1 MRYSDI
7 YKERLT
13 QALSNNSM
21 QRLTQALPNNNI
33 QRETENQ
40 TVFIPN
46 SININEDDY
55 IPRETLNSVYGD
67 NYDIIK
73 TNLGEIEK
81 ETMNY
86 FSIILNDLNNKY
98 KEFNTNINLHFKDV
112 TFKITDAFKLNNP
125 TENTKNIQRNSLIQ
139 KYSNEYIQ
147 QLNKVI
153 EMHDEIF
160 KNIKDSIKIFFNF
173 LDISK
178 ILNKEKPIQEFL
190 STEFSNI
197 IQNWLFLKINI
208 EDFDFAKAIN
218 EAPIDINFKKF
229 ISKICKDKNFI
240 MDISLPKNYM
250 IKYKKNYGE
259 LNDIKNKINN
269 MMENNKKVMSDNHS
283 NLVKLKMSN
292 IFFVDQFF
300 DEKIMYE
307 KMRYLKLDNV
317 LFDESK
323 RENNFFQNI
332 PNLEKLII
340 NRSNN
345 FEINKLKYLSDSL
358 IKLSLSNNGFVD
370 FEFNEIMTKYLV
382 SSESIR
388 KKLQILSFSNNNLS
402 YVDISQIVYQ
412 PKQSFYALKELDFQR
427 NKIHYFNIS
436 PEFFVELK
444 CINCCSNC
452 FTKSYFD
459 SYKNILTLLSGNTF
473 LTTFNLAQNYF
484 SSLKKKLTDF
494 TISLSYLNLS
504 YIPKILSNEYLS
516 NLIINESILINLKK
530 LDLSHNN
537 INCDTIFNF
546 FEHNK
551 GCLSLKLLNLSYN
564 LLDDSFF
571 EKYLNLKLYNIFTKL
586 KFINLDSNKFGYY
599 NRNNNNSYNMRDIM
613 FQKNYEKDINNI
625 KLLYRFISENKSLVE
640 LTMTKNPISRK
651 LLIKSIEENAE
662 NFSLNDYLKKD
673 ENDEISINCFYS
685 FLWKIKIDLIK
696 KKSNGES
703 REENELRSFFNI
715 KFDCDNRFNN
725 YIEDFDFNKSY
736 IIFK

>member
-13 QALSNNSM
+13 HTLSNN
-21 QRLTQALPNNNI
+21 N

-40 TVFIPN
+40 TIFIPN
-46 SININEDDY
+46 SSNNREEDY

-67 NYDIIK
+67 NYDIIQS
-73 TNLGEIEK
+73 NLCEIEK

-86 FSIILNDLNNKY
+86 FTKTINDLNNKY

-125 TENTKNIQRNSLIQ
+125 TEYTKNIQRNSLIQ

-153 EMHDEIF
+153 DMHEEIF
-160 KNIKDSIKIFFNF
+160 TNIKDSIKIFFNF
-173 LDISK
+173 LDITK

-190 STEFSNI
+190 SKEFDNI

-218 EAPIDINFKKF
+218 EAPIDVNFKNF

-240 MDISLPKNYM
+240 MDISSPKKYMKKCRNNYD
-250 IKYKKNYGE
+250 E
-259 LNDIKNKINN
+259 LNLDIKNKINT
-269 MMENNKKVMSDNHS
+269 MMENNKKVMQDNHS

-292 IFFVDQFF
+292 IFNVDKFF
-300 DEKIMYE
+300 DKGIAYE
-307 KMRYLKLDNV
+307 KMKYLKLDNV
-317 LFDESK
+317 IFDESK
-323 RENNFFQNI
+323 KGNNFFQNI
-332 PNLEKLII
+332 PNLERLII
-340 NRSNN
+340 NRSHN
-345 FEINKLKYLSDSL
+345 FEINKLKHLSDSL

-382 SSESIR
+382 TSESIR

-402 YVDISQIVYQ
+402 YIDISQIVYQ

-427 NKIHYFNIS
+427 NKIYNFSITPEYFI
-436 PEFFVELK
+436 ELK

-452 FTKSYFD
+452 FTRSYFD
-459 SYKNILTLLSGNTF
+459 EYKNILTLLSGNTF

-494 TISLSYLNLS
+494 TISLTYLNLS
-504 YIPKILSNEYLS
+504 YIPKIISNEYLS

-564 LLDDSFF
+564 LLDDSFY
-571 EKYLNLKLYNIFTKL
+571 ENYLKLKLYNIFTKL
-586 KFINLDSNKFGYY
+586 KFIYLDSNKFGAY
-599 NRNNNNSYNMRDIM
+599 NRNNINNNNIRDIM
-613 FQKNYEKDINNI
+613 YQKNYEKDINNI
-625 KLLYRFISENKSLVE
+625 KLLYRFIAENKSLTQ
-640 LTMTKNPISRK
+640 LTMTKNPISHI
-651 LLIKSIEENAE
+651 LLVKSIEENVE
-662 NFSLNDYLKKD
+662 NFSFNQYLTKD
-673 ENDEISINCFYS
+673 ENDDISINCFYS

-696 KKSNGES
+696 KKNNGEN
-703 REENELRSFFNI
+703 RGENELRSFFNI
-715 KFDCDNRFNN
+715 KFDCDNRFNI
-725 YIEDFDFNKSY
+725 YIEDFDFDKSY
-736 IIFK
+736 ITFK

>member
-13 QALSNNSM
+13 QT
-21 QRLTQALPNNNI
+21 LTNNI
-33 QRETENQ
+33 QRETENH
-40 TVFIPN
+40 TIFIPN
-46 SININEDDY
+46 SFNNREEDY

-67 NYDIIK
+67 NYDIIQS
-73 TNLGEIEK
+73 NLSEVEK

-86 FSIILNDLNNKY
+86 FTNTINDLNNKY

-153 EMHDEIF
+153 DMHEEIF

-173 LDISK
+173 LDITK

-190 STEFSNI
+190 SKEFDNI

-218 EAPIDINFKKF
+218 EAPIDANFKKF

-240 MDISLPKNYM
+240 MDISSPKKYM
-250 IKYKKNYGE
+250 IKCKNNYNE
-259 LNDIKNKINN
+259 LNLDIKNKINT
-269 MMENNKKVMSDNHS
+269 MMENNKKVMQDNHS

-292 IFFVDQFF
+292 IFNVDKFF
-300 DEKIMYE
+300 DKGITYE
-307 KMRYLKLDNV
+307 KMKYLKLDNV
-317 LFDESK
+317 VFDESK
-323 RENNFFQNI
+323 KENNFFQKI
-332 PNLEKLII
+332 PNLERLII
-340 NRSNN
+340 NRSHN
-345 FEINKLKYLSDSL
+345 FEISKLKYLSNSL

-382 SSESIR
+382 TSESIR

-402 YVDISQIVYQ
+402 YIDISQIVYQ
-412 PKQSFYALKELDFQR
+412 PKQSFYALKLLDFQR
-427 NKIHYFNIS
+427 NRIYNFSIS
-436 PEFFVELK
+436 PEFFLELK

-452 FTKSYFD
+452 FTKSFFD
-459 SYKNILTLLSGNTF
+459 DNKNILTLLSGNTF

-516 NLIINESILINLKK
+516 NLIINENILINLKK

-551 GCLSLKLLNLSYN
+551 GCLSLTLLNLSYN
-564 LLDDSFF
+564 LLDDSFY

-586 KFINLDSNKFGYY
+586 KFIKLDANKFGYY
-599 NRNNNNSYNMRDIM
+599 NKNNNNSNNMSDMM

-625 KLLYRFISENKSLVE
+625 KLLYRFIAENKSLVE
-640 LTMTKNPISRK
+640 LTMTKNPISHI
-651 LLIKSIEENAE
+651 LLVKSIEENAE
-662 NFSLNDYLKKD
+662 NFSFNQYLKKD
-673 ENDEISINCFYS
+673 ENDDISINCFYS

-696 KKSNGES
+696 KKNSGEN
-703 REENELRSFFNI
+703 RGENELRSFFNI
-715 KFDCDNRFNN
+715 KFDCDNRFNI
-725 YIEDFDFNKSY
+725 YIEDFDFDKSY

>member
-13 QALSNNSM
+13 QAL
-21 QRLTQALPNNNI
+21 TNNI

-40 TVFIPN
+40 TIFIPN
-46 SININEDDY
+46 SSNNREEDY

-67 NYDIIK
+67 NYDIIQS
-73 TNLGEIEK
+73 NLCEIEK

-86 FSIILNDLNNKY
+86 FTNTINDLNNKY

-153 EMHDEIF
+153 DMHEEIF
-160 KNIKDSIKIFFNF
+160 TNIKDSIKIFFNF
-173 LDISK
+173 LDITK

-190 STEFSNI
+190 NKEFDNI

-218 EAPIDINFKKF
+218 EAPIDANFKNF

-240 MDISLPKNYM
+240 MDISSPKKYMKKCKNNYD
-250 IKYKKNYGE
+250 E
-259 LNDIKNKINN
+259 LNLEIKNKINT
-269 MMENNKKVMSDNHS
+269 MMENNKKVMQDNHS

-292 IFFVDQFF
+292 IFNVDKFF
-300 DEKIMYE
+300 DKGISYE
-307 KMRYLKLDNV
+307 KMKYLKLDNV
-317 LFDESK
+317 IFDESK
-323 RENNFFQNI
+323 KGNNFFQNI
-332 PNLEKLII
+332 PNLERLII
-340 NRSNN
+340 NRSHN
-345 FEINKLKYLSDSL
+345 FEINKLKHLSDSL

-382 SSESIR
+382 TSESIR

-402 YVDISQIVYQ
+402 YIDISQIVYQ

-427 NKIHYFNIS
+427 NKIYNFSITPEYFI
-436 PEFFVELK
+436 ELK

-452 FTKSYFD
+452 FTRSYFD
-459 SYKNILTLLSGNTF
+459 EYKNILTLLSGNTF

-494 TISLSYLNLS
+494 TISLTYLNLS
-504 YIPKILSNEYLS
+504 YIPKIISNEYLS

-564 LLDDSFF
+564 LLDDSFY
-571 EKYLNLKLYNIFTKL
+571 ENYLNLKLYNIFTKL
-586 KFINLDSNKFGYY
+586 KFINLDSNKFGAY
-599 NRNNNNSYNMRDIM
+599 NRNNINNNNIRDM
-613 FQKNYEKDINNI
+613 MYKKNYEKDINNI
-625 KLLYRFISENKSLVE
+625 KLLYRFIAENRSLAQ
-640 LTMTKNPISRK
+640 LTMTKNPISHI
-651 LLIKSIEENAE
+651 LLVKSIEENAE
-662 NFSLNDYLKKD
+662 NFSFNQYLTKD
-673 ENDEISINCFYS
+673 ENDDISINCFYS

-696 KKSNGES
+696 KKNNGEN
-703 REENELRSFFNI
+703 RDENELRSFFNI
-715 KFDCDNRFNN
+715 KFDCDNRFNI
-725 YIEDFDFNKSY
+725 YIEDFDFDKSY
-736 IIFK
+736 ITFK

>member
-13 QALSNNSM
+13 QAL
-21 QRLTQALPNNNI
+21 TNNI

-40 TVFIPN
+40 TIFIPN
-46 SININEDDY
+46 SSNNREEDY

-67 NYDIIK
+67 NYDIIQS
-73 TNLGEIEK
+73 NLCEIEK

-86 FSIILNDLNNKY
+86 FTNTINDLNNKY

-153 EMHDEIF
+153 DMHEEIF
-160 KNIKDSIKIFFNF
+160 TNIKDSIKIFFNF
-173 LDISK
+173 LDITK

-190 STEFSNI
+190 NKEFDNI

-218 EAPIDINFKKF
+218 EAPIDANFKNF

-240 MDISLPKNYM
+240 MDISSPKKFMKKCKNNYD
-250 IKYKKNYGE
+250 E
-259 LNDIKNKINN
+259 LNLEIKNKINT
-269 MMENNKKVMSDNHS
+269 MMENNKKVMQDNHS

-292 IFFVDQFF
+292 IFNVDKFF
-300 DEKIMYE
+300 DKGISYE
-307 KMRYLKLDNV
+307 KMKYLKLDNV
-317 LFDESK
+317 IFDESK
-323 RENNFFQNI
+323 KGNNFFQNI
-332 PNLEKLII
+332 PNLERLII
-340 NRSNN
+340 NRSHN
-345 FEINKLKYLSDSL
+345 FEINKLKHLSDSL

-382 SSESIR
+382 TSESIR

-402 YVDISQIVYQ
+402 YIDISQIVYQ

-427 NKIHYFNIS
+427 NKIYNFSITPEYFI
-436 PEFFVELK
+436 ELK

-452 FTKSYFD
+452 FTRSYFD
-459 SYKNILTLLSGNTF
+459 EYKNILTLLSGNTF

-494 TISLSYLNLS
+494 TISLTYLNLS
-504 YIPKILSNEYLS
+504 YIPKIISNEYLS

-564 LLDDSFF
+564 LLDDSFY
-571 EKYLNLKLYNIFTKL
+571 ENYLNLKLYNIFTKL
-586 KFINLDSNKFGYY
+586 KFINLDSNKFGAY
-599 NRNNNNSYNMRDIM
+599 NRNNINNNNIRDM
-613 FQKNYEKDINNI
+613 MYQKNYEKDINNI
-625 KLLYRFISENKSLVE
+625 KLLYRFIAENRSLAQ
-640 LTMTKNPISRK
+640 LTMTKNPISHI
-651 LLIKSIEENAE
+651 LLVKSIEENAE
-662 NFSLNDYLKKD
+662 NFSFNQYLTKD
-673 ENDEISINCFYS
+673 ENDDISINCFYS

-696 KKSNGES
+696 KKNNGEN
-703 REENELRSFFNI
+703 RDENELRSFFNI
-715 KFDCDNRFNN
+715 KFDCDNRFNI
-725 YIEDFDFNKSY
+725 YIEDFDFDKSY
-736 IIFK
+736 ITFK

>member
-13 QALSNNSM
+13 QT
-21 QRLTQALPNNNI
+21 LTNNI
-33 QRETENQ
+33 QRESNNQ
-40 TVFIPN
+40 TIFIPN
-46 SININEDDY
+46 SINYKEEEY

-73 TNLGEIEK
+73 TNLSEIEK

-86 FSIILNDLNNKY
+86 FANTLNDLNNKY
-98 KEFNTNINLHFKDV
+98 QEFNTNINLHFKDV

-153 EMHDEIF
+153 EMHEEIF

-190 STEFSNI
+190 SKEFDNI

-240 MDISLPKNYM
+240 MDISSPKEYM
-250 IKYKKNYGE
+250 IQCKRNYDD
-259 LNDIKNKINN
+259 LNLDIKNKINI

-292 IFFVDQFF
+292 IFNVDKFF
-300 DEKIMYE
+300 DEKIAYE

-317 LFDESK
+317 IFDQSSEYI
-323 RENNFFQNI
+323 FFRNI
-332 PNLEKLII
+332 PKLEKLII
-340 NRSNN
+340 NRSHN
-345 FEINKLKYLSDSL
+345 FEINKLKHLSDSL
-358 IKLSLSNNGFVD
+358 IKLSLSNCGFVD

-382 SSESIR
+382 TSESIR

-402 YVDISQIVYQ
+402 YIDISQIVYQ

-427 NKIHYFNIS
+427 NRIYKFNIS

-452 FTKSYFD
+452 FTRSYFD
-459 SYKNILTLLSGNTF
+459 QYKNILTLLSGNTF
-473 LTTFNLAQNYF
+473 LTTFNLAQEYF
-484 SSLKKKLTDF
+484 SSLKPKLTNF

-516 NLIINESILINLKK
+516 NLVINESILINLKK

-571 EKYLNLKLYNIFTKL
+571 EKYLNLKF
-586 KFINLDSNKFGYY
+586 
-599 NRNNNNSYNMRDIM
+599 
-613 FQKNYEKDINNI
+613 
-625 KLLYRFISENKSLVE
+625 
-640 LTMTKNPISRK
+640 
-651 LLIKSIEENAE
+651 
-662 NFSLNDYLKKD
+662 
-673 ENDEISINCFYS
+673 
-685 FLWKIKIDLIK
+685 
-696 KKSNGES
+696 
-703 REENELRSFFNI
+703 LRSKI
-715 KFDCDNRFNN
+715 L
-725 YIEDFDFNKSY
+725 
-736 IIFK
+736 

>member
-1 MRYSDI
+1 MRYADI

-13 QALSNNSM
+13 QAL
-21 QRLTQALPNNNI
+21 TNNI

-40 TVFIPN
+40 TIFIPN
-46 SININEDDY
+46 SSNNREEDY

-67 NYDIIK
+67 NYDIIQS
-73 TNLGEIEK
+73 NLCEIEK

-86 FSIILNDLNNKY
+86 FTNTINDLNNKY

-153 EMHDEIF
+153 DMHEEIF
-160 KNIKDSIKIFFNF
+160 TNIKDSIKIFFNF
-173 LDISK
+173 LDITK

-190 STEFSNI
+190 NKEFDNI

-218 EAPIDINFKKF
+218 EAPIDANFKNF

-240 MDISLPKNYM
+240 MDISSPKKYMKKCKNNYD
-250 IKYKKNYGE
+250 E
-259 LNDIKNKINN
+259 LNLEIKNKINT
-269 MMENNKKVMSDNHS
+269 MMENNKKVMQDNHS

-292 IFFVDQFF
+292 IFNVDKFF
-300 DEKIMYE
+300 DKGISYE
-307 KMRYLKLDNV
+307 KMKYLKLDNV
-317 LFDESK
+317 IFDESK
-323 RENNFFQNI
+323 NGNNFFQNI
-332 PNLEKLII
+332 PNLERLII
-340 NRSNN
+340 NRSHN
-345 FEINKLKYLSDSL
+345 FEINKLKHLSDSL

-382 SSESIR
+382 TSESIR

-402 YVDISQIVYQ
+402 YIDISQIVYQ

-427 NKIHYFNIS
+427 NKIYNFSITPEYFI
-436 PEFFVELK
+436 ELK

-452 FTKSYFD
+452 FTRSYFD
-459 SYKNILTLLSGNTF
+459 EYKNILTLLSGNTF

-494 TISLSYLNLS
+494 TISLTYLNLS
-504 YIPKILSNEYLS
+504 YIPKIISNEYLS

-564 LLDDSFF
+564 LLDDSFY
-571 EKYLNLKLYNIFTKL
+571 ENYLNLKLYNIFTKL
-586 KFINLDSNKFGYY
+586 KFINLDSNKFGAY
-599 NRNNNNSYNMRDIM
+599 NRNNINNNNIRDM
-613 FQKNYEKDINNI
+613 MYQKNYEKDINNI
-625 KLLYRFISENKSLVE
+625 KLLYRFIAENRSLAQ
-640 LTMTKNPISRK
+640 LTMTKNPISHI
-651 LLIKSIEENAE
+651 LLVKSIEENAE
-662 NFSLNDYLKKD
+662 NFSFNQYLTKD
-673 ENDEISINCFYS
+673 ENDDISINCFYS

-696 KKSNGES
+696 KKNNGEN
-703 REENELRSFFNI
+703 RDENELRSFFNI
-715 KFDCDNRFNN
+715 KFDCDNRFNI
-725 YIEDFDFNKSY
+725 YIEDFDFDKSY
-736 IIFK
+736 ITFK

>member
-13 QALSNNSM
+13 QT
-21 QRLTQALPNNNI
+21 LTNNI
-33 QRETENQ
+33 QRETENH
-40 TVFIPN
+40 TIFIPN
-46 SININEDDY
+46 SFNNREEDY

-67 NYDIIK
+67 NYDIIQS
-73 TNLGEIEK
+73 NLSEVEK

-86 FSIILNDLNNKY
+86 FTNTINDLNNKY

-153 EMHDEIF
+153 DMHEEIF

-173 LDISK
+173 LDITK

-190 STEFSNI
+190 SKEFDNI

-218 EAPIDINFKKF
+218 EAPIDANFKKF

-240 MDISLPKNYM
+240 MDISSPKKYM
-250 IKYKKNYGE
+250 IKCKNNYNE
-259 LNDIKNKINN
+259 LNLDIKNKINT
-269 MMENNKKVMSDNHS
+269 MMENNKKVMQDNHS

-292 IFFVDQFF
+292 IFNVDKFF
-300 DEKIMYE
+300 DKGITYE
-307 KMRYLKLDNV
+307 KMKYLKLDNV
-317 LFDESK
+317 IFDESK
-323 RENNFFQNI
+323 KDNNFFQKI
-332 PNLEKLII
+332 PNLERLII
-340 NRSNN
+340 NRSHN
-345 FEINKLKYLSDSL
+345 FEISKLKYLSNSL

-382 SSESIR
+382 TSESIR

-402 YVDISQIVYQ
+402 YIDISQIVYQ
-412 PKQSFYALKELDFQR
+412 PKQSFYALKLLDFQR
-427 NKIHYFNIS
+427 NRIYNFSIS
-436 PEFFVELK
+436 PEFFLELK

-452 FTKSYFD
+452 FTKSFFD
-459 SYKNILTLLSGNTF
+459 DNKNILTLLSGNTF

-516 NLIINESILINLKK
+516 NLIINENILINLKK

-564 LLDDSFF
+564 LLDDSFY

-586 KFINLDSNKFGYY
+586 KFIKLDANKFGYY
-599 NRNNNNSYNMRDIM
+599 NKNNNNSNNMSDMM

-625 KLLYRFISENKSLVE
+625 KLLYRFIAENKSLVE
-640 LTMTKNPISRK
+640 LTMTKNPISRI
-651 LLIKSIEENAE
+651 LLVKSIEENAE
-662 NFSLNDYLKKD
+662 NFSFNQYLKKD
-673 ENDEISINCFYS
+673 ENDDISINCFYS

-696 KKSNGES
+696 KKNSGEN
-703 REENELRSFFNI
+703 RGENELRSFFNI
-715 KFDCDNRFNN
+715 KFDCDNRFNIF
-725 YIEDFDFNKSY
+725 IEDFDFDKSY

>member
-13 QALSNNSM
+13 QTLS
-21 QRLTQALPNNNI
+21 NNI
-33 QRETENQ
+33 QRETENHTMYIQ
-40 TVFIPN
+40 N
-46 SININEDDY
+46 SINNREEDY
-55 IPRETLNSVYGD
+55 IPRETLNNVYGD
-67 NYDIIK
+67 NYDIIQS
-73 TNLGEIEK
+73 NLSEIEK

-86 FSIILNDLNNKY
+86 FTNTLNDLNNKY

-153 EMHDEIF
+153 DMHEEIF

-173 LDISK
+173 LDITK

-190 STEFSNI
+190 SKEFDNI

-218 EAPIDINFKKF
+218 EAPIDANFKNF

-240 MDISLPKNYM
+240 MDISCPKEDMMKCRNNY
-250 IKYKKNYGE
+250 NE
-259 LNDIKNKINN
+259 LNLDIKNKINT
-269 MMENNKKVMSDNHS
+269 MMENNKKVMQDNHS

-292 IFFVDQFF
+292 IFNVDKFF
-300 DEKIMYE
+300 DKGITYE
-307 KMRYLKLDNV
+307 KMKYLTLDNV
-317 LFDESK
+317 IFDKSK
-323 RENNFFQNI
+323 KENNFFQNI
-332 PNLEKLII
+332 PNLERLII
-340 NRSNN
+340 NRSHN
-345 FEINKLKYLSDSL
+345 FEINKLEYLSNSL

-370 FEFNEIMTKYLV
+370 FEFNEIMKNYLV
-382 SSESIR
+382 TSESIR

-402 YVDISQIVYQ
+402 YIDISQIVYQ

-427 NKIHYFNIS
+427 NRIFNFNIS

-452 FTKSYFD
+452 FTKSFFND
-459 SYKNILTLLSGNTF
+459 IKNILTLLSGNTF

-484 SSLKKKLTDF
+484 SSLKQKLTDF

-504 YIPKILSNEYLS
+504 YIPKIMSNEYLS

-537 INCDTIFNF
+537 INCDAIFNF

-564 LLDDSFF
+564 LLDDSFY

-586 KFINLDSNKFGYY
+586 KYIKLDSNKFGYY
-599 NRNNNNSYNMRDIM
+599 NRNNNNSNNMRDLM
-613 FQKNYEKDINNI
+613 FQKNYEKDIKNI
-625 KLLYRFISENKSLVE
+625 KSLYRFIAENKSLAE
-640 LTMTKNPISRK
+640 LTMTKNPISRI
-651 LLIKSIEENAE
+651 LLVKSIEDNAD
-662 NFSLNDYLKKD
+662 NFSFNQYLKKD
-673 ENDEISINCFYS
+673 ENDGISINCFYS

-696 KKSNGES
+696 KKKSGENRS
-703 REENELRSFFNI
+703 QNELRSFFNI
-715 KFDCDNRFNN
+715 KFDCDNRFNIN
-725 YIEDFDFNKSY
+725 IEDFDFDKSY
-736 IIFK
+736 IIFI

>member
-13 QALSNNSM
+13 QAL
-21 QRLTQALPNNNI
+21 TNNI

-40 TVFIPN
+40 TIFIPN
-46 SININEDDY
+46 SSNNREEDY

-67 NYDIIK
+67 NYDIIQS
-73 TNLGEIEK
+73 NLCEIEK

-86 FSIILNDLNNKY
+86 FTNTINDLNNKY

-153 EMHDEIF
+153 DMHEEIF
-160 KNIKDSIKIFFNF
+160 TNIKDSIKIFFNF
-173 LDISK
+173 LDITK

-190 STEFSNI
+190 NKEFDNI

-218 EAPIDINFKKF
+218 EAPIDANFKNF

-240 MDISLPKNYM
+240 MDISSPKKYMKKCKNNYD
-250 IKYKKNYGE
+250 E
-259 LNDIKNKINN
+259 LNLEIKNKINT
-269 MMENNKKVMSDNHS
+269 MMENNKKVMQDNHS

-292 IFFVDQFF
+292 IFNVDKFF
-300 DEKIMYE
+300 DKGISYE
-307 KMRYLKLDNV
+307 KMKYLKLDNV
-317 LFDESK
+317 IFDESK
-323 RENNFFQNI
+323 KGNNFFQNI
-332 PNLEKLII
+332 PNLERLII
-340 NRSNN
+340 NRSHN
-345 FEINKLKYLSDSL
+345 FEINKLKHLSDSL

-382 SSESIR
+382 TSESIR

-402 YVDISQIVYQ
+402 YIDISQIVYQ

-427 NKIHYFNIS
+427 NKIYNFSITPEYFI
-436 PEFFVELK
+436 ELK

-452 FTKSYFD
+452 FTRSYFD
-459 SYKNILTLLSGNTF
+459 EYKNILTLLSGNTF

-494 TISLSYLNLS
+494 TISLTYLNLS
-504 YIPKILSNEYLS
+504 YIPKIISNEYLS

-564 LLDDSFF
+564 LLDDSFY
-571 EKYLNLKLYNIFTKL
+571 ENYLNLKLYNIFTKL
-586 KFINLDSNKFGYY
+586 KFINLDSNKFGAY
-599 NRNNNNSYNMRDIM
+599 NRNNINNNNIRDM
-613 FQKNYEKDINNI
+613 MYQKNYEKDINNI
-625 KLLYRFISENKSLVE
+625 KLLYRFIAENRSLAQ
-640 LTMTKNPISRK
+640 LTMTKNPISHI
-651 LLIKSIEENAE
+651 LLVKSIEENAE
-662 NFSLNDYLKKD
+662 NFSFNQYLTKD
-673 ENDEISINCFYS
+673 ENDDISINCFYS

-696 KKSNGES
+696 KKNNGEN
-703 REENELRSFFNI
+703 RDENELRSFFNI
-715 KFDCDNRFNN
+715 KFDCDNRFNI
-725 YIEDFDFNKSY
+725 YIEDFDFDKSY
-736 IIFK
+736 ITFK

>member
-13 QALSNNSM
+13 QAL
-21 QRLTQALPNNNI
+21 TNNI

-40 TVFIPN
+40 TIFIPN
-46 SININEDDY
+46 SSNNREEDY

-67 NYDIIK
+67 NYDIIQS
-73 TNLGEIEK
+73 NLCEIEK

-86 FSIILNDLNNKY
+86 FTNTINDLNNKY

-153 EMHDEIF
+153 DMHEEIF
-160 KNIKDSIKIFFNF
+160 TNIKDSIKIFFNF
-173 LDISK
+173 LDITK

-190 STEFSNI
+190 NKEFDNI

-218 EAPIDINFKKF
+218 EAPIDANFKNF

-240 MDISLPKNYM
+240 MDISSPKKYMKKCRNNYD
-250 IKYKKNYGE
+250 E
-259 LNDIKNKINN
+259 LNLEIKNKINT
-269 MMENNKKVMSDNHS
+269 MMENNKKVMQDNHS

-292 IFFVDQFF
+292 IFNVDKFF
-300 DEKIMYE
+300 DKGISYE
-307 KMRYLKLDNV
+307 KMKYLKLDNV
-317 LFDESK
+317 IFDESK
-323 RENNFFQNI
+323 KGNNFFQNI
-332 PNLEKLII
+332 PNLERLII
-340 NRSNN
+340 NRSHN
-345 FEINKLKYLSDSL
+345 FEINKLKHLSDSL

-382 SSESIR
+382 TSESIR

-402 YVDISQIVYQ
+402 YIDISQIVYQ

-427 NKIHYFNIS
+427 NKIYNFSITPEYFI
-436 PEFFVELK
+436 ELK

-452 FTKSYFD
+452 FTRSYFD
-459 SYKNILTLLSGNTF
+459 EYKNILTLLSGNTF

-494 TISLSYLNLS
+494 TISLTYLNLS
-504 YIPKILSNEYLS
+504 YIPKIISNEYLS

-564 LLDDSFF
+564 LLDDSFY
-571 EKYLNLKLYNIFTKL
+571 ENYLNLKLYNIFTKL
-586 KFINLDSNKFGYY
+586 KFINLDSNKFGAY
-599 NRNNNNSYNMRDIM
+599 NRNNINNNNIRDM
-613 FQKNYEKDINNI
+613 MYQKNYEKDINNI
-625 KLLYRFISENKSLVE
+625 KLLYRFIAENRSLAQ
-640 LTMTKNPISRK
+640 LTMTKNPISHI
-651 LLIKSIEENAE
+651 LLVKSIEENAE
-662 NFSLNDYLKKD
+662 NFSFNQYLTKD
-673 ENDEISINCFYS
+673 ENDDISINCFYS

-696 KKSNGES
+696 KKNNGEN
-703 REENELRSFFNI
+703 RDENELRSFFNI
-715 KFDCDNRFNN
+715 KFDCDNRFNI
-725 YIEDFDFNKSY
+725 YIEDFDFDKSY
-736 IIFK
+736 ITFK

>member
-13 QALSNNSM
+13 QAL
-21 QRLTQALPNNNI
+21 TNNI

-40 TVFIPN
+40 TIFIPN
-46 SININEDDY
+46 SSNNREEDY

-67 NYDIIK
+67 NYDIIQS
-73 TNLGEIEK
+73 NLCEIEK

-86 FSIILNDLNNKY
+86 FTNTINDLNNKY

-153 EMHDEIF
+153 DMHEEIF
-160 KNIKDSIKIFFNF
+160 TNIKDSIKIFFNF
-173 LDISK
+173 LDITK

-190 STEFSNI
+190 NKEFDNI

-218 EAPIDINFKKF
+218 EAPIDANFKNF

-240 MDISLPKNYM
+240 MDISSPKKYMKKCKNNYD
-250 IKYKKNYGE
+250 E
-259 LNDIKNKINN
+259 LNLEIKNKINT
-269 MMENNKKVMSDNHS
+269 MMENNKKVMQDNHS

-292 IFFVDQFF
+292 IFNVDKFF
-300 DEKIMYE
+300 DKGISYE
-307 KMRYLKLDNV
+307 KMKYLKLDNV
-317 LFDESK
+317 IFDESK
-323 RENNFFQNI
+323 KGNNFFQNI
-332 PNLEKLII
+332 PNLERLII
-340 NRSNN
+340 NRSHN
-345 FEINKLKYLSDSL
+345 FEINKLKHLSDSL

-382 SSESIR
+382 TSESIR

-402 YVDISQIVYQ
+402 YINISQIVYQ

-427 NKIHYFNIS
+427 NKIYNFSITPEYFI
-436 PEFFVELK
+436 ELK

-452 FTKSYFD
+452 FTRSYFD
-459 SYKNILTLLSGNTF
+459 EYKNILTLLSGNTF

-494 TISLSYLNLS
+494 TISLTYLNLS
-504 YIPKILSNEYLS
+504 YIPKIISNEYLS

-564 LLDDSFF
+564 LLDDSFY
-571 EKYLNLKLYNIFTKL
+571 ENYLNLKLYNIFTKL
-586 KFINLDSNKFGYY
+586 KFINLDSNKFGAY
-599 NRNNNNSYNMRDIM
+599 NRNNINNNNIRDM
-613 FQKNYEKDINNI
+613 MYQKNYEKDINNI
-625 KLLYRFISENKSLVE
+625 KLLYRFIAENRSLAQ
-640 LTMTKNPISRK
+640 LTMTKNPISHI
-651 LLIKSIEENAE
+651 LLVKSIEENAE
-662 NFSLNDYLKKD
+662 NFSFNQYLTKD
-673 ENDEISINCFYS
+673 ENDDISINCFYS

-696 KKSNGES
+696 KKNNGEN
-703 REENELRSFFNI
+703 RDENELRSFFNI
-715 KFDCDNRFNN
+715 KFDCDNRFNI
-725 YIEDFDFNKSY
+725 YIEDFDFDKSY
-736 IIFK
+736 ITFK

>member
-13 QALSNNSM
+13 QAL
-21 QRLTQALPNNNI
+21 TNNI

-40 TVFIPN
+40 TIFIPN
-46 SININEDDY
+46 SSNNREEDY

-67 NYDIIK
+67 NYDIIQS
-73 TNLGEIEK
+73 NLCEIEK

-86 FSIILNDLNNKY
+86 FTNTINDLNNKY

-153 EMHDEIF
+153 DMHEEIF
-160 KNIKDSIKIFFNF
+160 TNIKDSIKIFFNF
-173 LDISK
+173 LDITK

-190 STEFSNI
+190 NKEFDNI

-218 EAPIDINFKKF
+218 EAPIDANFKNF

-240 MDISLPKNYM
+240 MDISSPKKYMKKCKNNYD
-250 IKYKKNYGE
+250 E
-259 LNDIKNKINN
+259 LNLEIKNKINT
-269 MMENNKKVMSDNHS
+269 MMENNKKVMQDNHS

-292 IFFVDQFF
+292 IFNVDKFF
-300 DEKIMYE
+300 DKGISYE
-307 KMRYLKLDNV
+307 KMKYLKLDNV
-317 LFDESK
+317 IFDESK
-323 RENNFFQNI
+323 KGNNFFQNI
-332 PNLEKLII
+332 PNLERLII
-340 NRSNN
+340 NRSHN
-345 FEINKLKYLSDSL
+345 FEINKLKHLSDSL

-382 SSESIR
+382 TSESIR

-402 YVDISQIVYQ
+402 YIDISQIVYQ

-427 NKIHYFNIS
+427 NKIYNFSITPEYFI
-436 PEFFVELK
+436 ELK

-452 FTKSYFD
+452 FTRSYFD
-459 SYKNILTLLSGNTF
+459 EYKNILTLLSGNTF

-494 TISLSYLNLS
+494 TISLTYLNLS
-504 YIPKILSNEYLS
+504 YIPKIISNEYLS

-564 LLDDSFF
+564 LLDDSFY
-571 EKYLNLKLYNIFTKL
+571 ENYLNLKLYNIFTKL
-586 KFINLDSNKFGYY
+586 KFINLDSNKFGAY
-599 NRNNNNSYNMRDIM
+599 NRNNINNNNIRDM
-613 FQKNYEKDINNI
+613 MNQKNYEKDINNI
-625 KLLYRFISENKSLVE
+625 KLLYRFIAENRSLAQ
-640 LTMTKNPISRK
+640 LTMTKNPISHI
-651 LLIKSIEENAE
+651 LLVKSIEENAE
-662 NFSLNDYLKKD
+662 NFSFNQYLTKD
-673 ENDEISINCFYS
+673 ENDDISINCFYS

-696 KKSNGES
+696 KKNNGEN
-703 REENELRSFFNI
+703 RDENELRSFFNI
-715 KFDCDNRFNN
+715 KFDCDNRFNI
-725 YIEDFDFNKSY
+725 YIEDFDFDKSY
-736 IIFK
+736 ITFK